1 MIRFLLNERDGCQ
14 LGAPLHTVTTKDRFG
29 LVTVHGEDYRIV
41 DIGMRMLTP
50 RELFRAQGFTDAYT
64 IEHGIDEDGEAIPL
78 TKTAQVHM
86 CGNSVCPPLAEAL
99 IAAGHV
105 EYVGQ
110 QLGTTAA
117 GRAFYAVVDSRA
129 TLAREEG

>member
-1 MIRFLLNERDGCQ
+1 MNAAAQPDLFAGRRLGDAWEVFRRIQWTYPSARLDWQGLLTCWRPPG
-14 LGAPLHTVTTKDRFG
+14 
-29 LVTVHGEDYRIV
+29 
-41 DIGMRMLTP
+41 P
-50 RELFRAQGFTDAYT
+50 RGRRWSDARLY
-64 IEHGIDEDGEAIPL
+64 A
-78 TKTAQVHM
+78 AV
-86 CGNSVCPPLAEAL
+86 EAL